1 MSGDASL
8 AQLAALQTVTDAISI
23 LSICGS
29 LFIVCAYARY
39 AALRKFAFTLV
50 AALSASDLMNHFFD
64 LIGPTPAELA
74 SAGSADA
81 SPACLVQAL
90 GNAEF
95 ELASVLWTGA
105 IASALYAQVFL
116 GWRPERVAAL
126 WPRFVLICFC
136 APAALALLPL
146 VAAGPR
152 VYGPSGS
159 WCWLRPSQTGWIFG
173 VFYVPVWLTM
183 IFNAI
188 IYARTFAKL
197 QALLQRGSN
206 GDAVTDA
213 ATAAKLTLVVE
224 RLKYYPYILLVVWLP
239 ASVSRVAQAALG
251 GRALF
256 PLLVLHRVCSSSQGL
271 LNAIAYGLSRGV
283 REAVR
288 GDAHALLPG
297 CVSAPAVQL
306 DDAAEP
312 GAALG

>member
-1 MSGDASL
+1 MSGDPSL

-126 WPRFVLICFC
+126 WP
-136 APAALALLPL
+136 
-146 VAAGPR
+146 
-152 VYGPSGS
+152 
-159 WCWLRPSQTGWIFG
+159 
-173 VFYVPVWLTM
+173 
-183 IFNAI
+183 
-188 IYARTFAKL
+188 
-197 QALLQRGSN
+197 
-206 GDAVTDA
+206 
-213 ATAAKLTLVVE
+213 
-224 RLKYYPYILLVVWLP
+224 
-239 ASVSRVAQAALG
+239 
-251 GRALF
+251 
-256 PLLVLHRVCSSSQGL
+256 
-271 LNAIAYGLSRGV
+271 
-283 REAVR
+283 
-288 GDAHALLPG
+288 
-297 CVSAPAVQL
+297 
-306 DDAAEP
+306 
-312 GAALG
+312 